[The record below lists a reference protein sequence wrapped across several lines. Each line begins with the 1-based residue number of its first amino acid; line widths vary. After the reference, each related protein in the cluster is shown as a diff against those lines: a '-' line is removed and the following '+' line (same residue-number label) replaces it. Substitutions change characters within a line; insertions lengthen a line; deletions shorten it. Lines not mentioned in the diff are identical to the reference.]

1 MRSALRRS
9 RRANAPIDRTD
20 TSHMARQKTPKEI
33 WRSDDG
39 TSTLYRGDQLALMA
53 SLPDAS
59 FDCIWTDPPY
69 FLSNNG
75 TTCVAGRRTTVNKGA
90 WDRSHGI
97 DEDHAFNLEWL
108 SECYR
113 LLTPAG
119 TIWVSGTQHVYFSV
133 GMALQQIGY
142 RLLNDIVWEKPNPPP
157 NLGCR
162 CFTHSTEMLLW
173 ATKAS
178 KGSRDRYTFN
188 YKEMKKINGDRQ
200 MKNVWRIAAPGNNE
214 KQHGKHPTQ
223 KPVALIEQCLR
234 ASTAPGDRVFDPFAG
249 SATTGVAALNLGR
262 RFVGCEIETSFARLG
277 RKRLVA
283 ADAESNSVST
293 P

>member
-1 MRSALRRS
+1 
-9 RRANAPIDRTD
+9 
-20 TSHMARQKTPKEI
+20 MARAKAPNII
-33 WRSDDG
+33 WHSNDG
-39 TSTLYRGDQLALMA
+39 ESSLYRGDQLALM
-53 SLPDAS
+53 SRLPDES

-75 TTCVAGRRTTVNKGA
+75 TTCAAGRRTTVNKGK
-90 WDRSHGI
+90 WYRSRGI
-97 DEDHAFNLEWL
+97 EDDHAFNVEWL

-133 GMALQQIGY
+133 GMALQQIGF

-162 CFTHSTEMLLW
+162 CFTHATEMLLW
-173 ATKAS
+173 ATKAP
-178 KGSRDRYTFN
+178 KGSRERYTFN
-188 YKEMKKINGDRQ
+188 YTEMKQINGNRQ
-200 MKNVWRIAAPGNNE
+200 MKNVWRFSAPGNDE

-223 KPVALIEQCLR
+223 KPVALIERCLR
-234 ASTAPGDRVFDPFAG
+234 ASTSLGDLVFDPFSG

-262 RFVGCEIETSFARLG
+262 RFVGCEIDAKFARLAS
-277 RKRLVA
+277 KRLA
-283 ADAESNSVST
+283 SADAESQSANT
-293 P
+293 L

>member
-1 MRSALRRS
+1 MRLASTLS
-9 RRANAPIDRTD
+9 RP
-20 TSHMARQKTPKEI
+20 TSLSIELIELYSMARAKIPKEI
-33 WRSDDG
+33 WCSDDG
-39 TSTLYRGDQLALMA
+39 DSSLYRGDQLALMA
-53 SLPDAS
+53 GLPDAS

-75 TTCVAGRRTTVNKGA
+75 TTCVAGRRATVNKGK

-108 SECYR
+108 TECYR

-119 TIWVSGTQHVYFSV
+119 TIWVSGTQHIYFSV

-162 CFTHSTEMLLW
+162 CFTHATEMLLW
-173 ATKAS
+173 ATKAP
-178 KGSRDRYTFN
+178 KGSRDKYTFN

-200 MKNVWRIAAPGNNE
+200 MKNVWRIAAPGNDE

-234 ASTAPGDRVFDPFAG
+234 ASTSRGDRVFDPFAG
-249 SATTGVAALNLGR
+249 SATTGVVALNLGR
-262 RFVGCEIETSFARLG
+262 RFVGCEIDTTFARLG
-277 RKRLVA
+277 RKRLAA
-283 ADAESNSVST
+283 ADAELKSIST
-293 P
+293 V